1 MAGPHFSYVLSGPMP
16 HQDTGAN
23 SRPETP
29 PRPYG
34 GELNSAI
41 ARGVVRR
48 HTQFTGRGPSRARA
62 FFNGNI
68 VVVILEDAMTPT
80 EQSLAAAGKADAVR
94 QMRRASQATMRDEL
108 VAVVEEVTGS
118 TVVAFMSDN
127 HVEPDLAAEVFVL
140 ERPVSG

>member
-1 MAGPHFSYVLSGPMP
+1 MAGPHFPYVPGGSMP
-16 HQDTGAN
+16 HHATGAN
-23 SRPETP
+23 SRPETQ

-34 GELNSAI
+34 GELNAAI

-68 VVVILEDAMTPT
+68 VVVILEDAMTPA
-80 EQSLAAAGKADAVR
+80 EQSLAAAGKVDTVR
-94 QMRRASQATMRDEL
+94 QMRRESQAAMRDEL

-118 TVVAFMSDN
+118 TVVAYMSDN

-140 ERPVSG
+140 DAPVSG